1 MDIVLVITFFLAGL
15 VAGVLIAILYFGRKL
30 NTKEREIRELGAGYA
45 SAQTA
50 LELQKKELQE
60 MQERLTLQFENM
72 ANRILENNSRKFAL
86 SNQENM
92 EQLLKPLGEQL
103 TAFRKKVEDTHLEET
118 RQRSYLEERIKGLI
132 EQTNKVSA
140 QANNLA
146 DALKGQNKTQ
156 GNWGEMLLERI
167 LEQSGLEKD
176 VHYTMQEPFRTSDG
190 KLLYPDVVVHL
201 PGERVIILD
210 SKVSL
215 LAYDRYVNVET
226 SGDRDSALQ
235 DHLLSVR
242 RHVDELASKQYDRF
256 DGSLDFTMMFIPV
269 EPAYLTAIK
278 TDSNLWSYAYS
289 RRILLISPTNLI
301 ACLKLMSDLW
311 SREMQSRNAMQIA
324 ERGALLYDKFVGF
337 VNSLESIGSNLAKSQ
352 EAYTAAMK
360 QLREGNGNLMGQAL
374 KLRELG
380 VKANKVLEKKLP
392 E

>member
-1 MDIVLVITFFLAGL
+1 
-15 VAGVLIAILYFGRKL
+15 
-30 NTKEREIRELGAGYA
+30 
-45 SAQTA
+45 
-50 LELQKKELQE
+50 
-60 MQERLTLQFENM
+60 
-72 ANRILENNSRKFAL
+72 
-86 SNQENM
+86 
-92 EQLLKPLGEQL
+92 
-103 TAFRKKVEDTHLEET
+103 
-118 RQRSYLEERIKGLI
+118 
-132 EQTNKVSA
+132 
-140 QANNLA
+140 
-146 DALKGQNKTQ
+146 
-156 GNWGEMLLERI
+156 
-167 LEQSGLEKD
+167 
-176 VHYTMQEPFRTSDG
+176 
-190 KLLYPDVVVHL
+190 VVHL
-201 PGERVIILD
+201 PGERIIILD

-215 LAYDRYVNVET
+215 LAYDRYVNAET

-278 TDSNLWSYAYS
+278 TDSDLWSYAYS

>member
-15 VAGVLIAILYFGRKL
+15 VAGVLIAILYFVRKL
-30 NTKEREIRELGAGYA
+30 NTKENEIRELGARYA

-50 LELQKKELQE
+50 LELQQKELLQ

-72 ANRILENNSRKFAL
+72 ANRILDNNSRKFAL

-201 PGERVIILD
+201 PGERIIILD

-215 LAYDRYVNVET
+215 LAYDRYVNAET

-278 TDSNLWSYAYS
+278 TDSDLWSYAYS

-352 EAYTAAMK
+352 EAYTTAMK

>member
-1 MDIVLVITFFLAGL
+1 
-15 VAGVLIAILYFGRKL
+15 
-30 NTKEREIRELGAGYA
+30 
-45 SAQTA
+45 
-50 LELQKKELQE
+50 

-190 KLLYPDVVVHL
+190 KLLYPDAVVHL
-201 PGERVIILD
+201 PGERIIILD

-215 LAYDRYVNVET
+215 LAYDRYVNAET

-278 TDSNLWSYAYS
+278 TDSDLWSYAYS

>member
-1 MDIVLVITFFLAGL
+1 MDIVLAITFFLAGL
-15 VAGVLIAILYFGRKL
+15 VAGILMAILYFGRKL

-50 LELQKKELQE
+50 LELQQKELQQ

-201 PGERVIILD
+201 PGERIIILD

-215 LAYDRYVNVET
+215 LAYDRYVNAET

-278 TDSNLWSYAYS
+278 TDSDLWSYAYS

-352 EAYTAAMK
+352 EAYTTAMK